1 MKIKKLAAL
10 AMTCAMVVTG
20 GALFAACG
28 DDNNNNENGNTG
40 FVEDTR
46 TWFAVGKDSKGTLK
60 DQGWDQNNS
69 KYAFTKDT
77 TVTNENVFTLSLD
90 IYAGNVGTGLAFK
103 FLYKETADEASVPW
117 ERQVG
122 MQHLAGIEGSD
133 ADAVLKID
141 GKEVFKTAE
150 DNGAYNN
157 IALVKGQEG
166 RYKFTLKTKS
176 NTDKNPVITVEKESS
191 ITVNYDMY
199 VIGDIND
206 FGSKTKL
213 ELTENVVE
221 GSATTWVGK
230 LEITAADLYR
240 NADGTVSENDDGD
253 ATGKYAAVCLLNDR
267 DTKTFVPAAGDGVIV
282 KEVKNFAGNKSYT
295 CVLLKEGKYNVVFT
309 EDTTD
314 GNSGSVA
321 ITESAFEMYLIGTI
335 NGWNAETACTPEYAL
350 TEQSDG
356 SWTTTI
362 TVTKDESIKTY
373 NKKGLTDS
381 DKYSAGADVA
391 LTAGTW
397 AIKYDPDTNTF
408 KAEKY
413 EYYVVGTFDGTNF
426 NIKKGVTPM
435 LVAGDDANIVSC
447 TLDVKS
453 ALKDFGWVAEQGPAG
468 SLFAIQ
474 VVYGT
479 ELLGKDVQQWVGG
492 GNTFITAEGEHTITF
507 VIDTKTTT
515 VTKKA

>member
-103 FLYKETADEASVPW
+103 FLYKETADEESVPW

-141 GKEVFKTAE
+141 GNTVFTTAE

-157 IALVKGQEG
+157 IALAKGQEG

-176 NTDKNPVITVEKESS
+176 NTDRNPVITVTKESS

-199 VIGDIND
+199 VIGDMNN
-206 FGSKTKL
+206 FGAKGKV

-230 LEITAADLYR
+230 LEVTAADLYR
-240 NADGTVSENDDGD
+240 NADGSLAEDENTGD
-253 ATGKYAAVCLLNDR
+253 AAGEYAAVCLLNDR
-267 DTKTFVPAAGDGVIV
+267 DAKTFAPVAGDGVIV
-282 KEVKNFAGNKSYT
+282 KEVKSFGNKDYT

-309 EDTTD
+309 EDTTN

-321 ITESAFEMYLIGTI
+321 ITENAFEMYIIGSMTD
-335 NGWNAETACTPEYAL
+335 NWNAATACTPDYAL

-356 SWTTTI
+356 SWTKVMTFAEDG
-362 TVTKDESIKTY
+362 VFKTY

-381 DKYSAGADVA
+381 DKYSAGDNISV
-391 LTAGTW
+391 TAGTW
-397 AIKYDPDTNTF
+397 AIKYDPETNTV
-408 KAEKY
+408 KAEKLGY
-413 EYYVVGTFDGTNF
+413 YIVGGYTDPVWGDGLTAGESVKLTETETAGTFSGEVELKANDEFKVVFGSVLCGPKDWFGAGDGFGDPNFKATEDATYVVTVVVADGAISSINF
-426 NIKKGVTPM
+426 V
-435 LVAGDDANIVSC
+435 
-447 TLDVKS
+447 
-453 ALKDFGWVAEQGPAG
+453 
-468 SLFAIQ
+468 
-474 VVYGT
+474 
-479 ELLGKDVQQWVGG
+479 
-492 GNTFITAEGEHTITF
+492 
-507 VIDTKTTT
+507 
-515 VTKKA
+515 KKA

>member
-1 MKIKKLAAL
+1 MKFKKLAAL
-10 AMTCAMVVTG
+10 AMACAMVVTG

-28 DDNNNNENGNTG
+28 DDEGDKKDA

-46 TWFAVGKDSKGTLK
+46 IWYAVGKDTKGTLK

-77 TVTNENVFTLSLD
+77 TVTDENVFTLSLD

-103 FLYKETADEASVPW
+103 FLYKETADEANVPW

-122 MQHLAGIEGSD
+122 MQHLAGKEGSD
-133 ADAVLKID
+133 ADAVLKMD
-141 GKEVFKTAE
+141 GKTVFSTAE

-157 IALVKGQEG
+157 IVLAKGQEG

-176 NTDKNPVITVEKESS
+176 NTDRNPVISVVKENA

-199 VIGDIND
+199 VIGDNND
-206 FGSKTKL
+206 FGTKNKV
-213 ELTENVVE
+213 ELTENVAE

-230 LEITAADLYR
+230 LEIKAADLYR
-240 NADGTVSENDDGD
+240 DADGKVVDDADGL
-253 ATGKYAAVCLLNDR
+253 AAGEYAAICLLNDR
-267 DTKTFVPAAGDGVIV
+267 DGKTFAPAAGDGVIV
-282 KEVKNFAGNKSYT
+282 KEVKNFAGNKTYT
-295 CVLLKEGKYNVVFT
+295 CVLLNEGKYNVVFT

-350 TEQSDG
+350 KEQSDG

-362 TVTKDESIKTY
+362 TVDKDEKIKTY
-373 NKKGLTDS
+373 NKKGLEDK

-408 KAEKY
+408 KAEKL
-413 EYYVVGTFDGTNF
+413 EYYIVGGYTDPVWGDGLTAGKSVKLTETATAGTFSGEVELSANVEFKVVRGSVLCGPKDWFG
-426 NIKKGVTPM
+426 
-435 LVAGDDANIVSC
+435 AGDGFGDPNFKATEDATYVVTVVVTDGAVS
-447 TLDVKS
+447 S
-453 ALKDFGWVAEQGPAG
+453 
-468 SLFAIQ
+468 
-474 VVYGT
+474 
-479 ELLGKDVQQWVGG
+479 
-492 GNTFITAEGEHTITF
+492 ITF
-507 VIDTKTTT
+507 V
-515 VTKKA
+515 KKA